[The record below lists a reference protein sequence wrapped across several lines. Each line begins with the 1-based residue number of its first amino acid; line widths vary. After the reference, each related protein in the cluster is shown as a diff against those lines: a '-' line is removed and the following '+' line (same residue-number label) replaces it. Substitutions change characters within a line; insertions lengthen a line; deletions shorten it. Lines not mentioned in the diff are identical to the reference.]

1 MLFDTTLHRSLFVV
15 LRGAAAPGESANR
28 GLPRAFRQ
36 DDGVVPIWIQG
47 LLDELSVCTTG
58 KRLPQGCHLF
68 DGFAPVYGDS
78 ELLLVSCQNR
88 KTNRVDCLERGP
100 LIGVSKDAR
109 TTGKASPAEPI
120 GRMGVC
126 GQLRLS
132 QTIKVRH
139 RQLMSA
145 TLKGNAMAPSPMLQ
159 GRAWHS
165 SQKVTPL
172 PGGGS
177 HMRFRLS
184 ALEEVER
191 WILSWGTHASV
202 IGPAEL
208 RKRVARTARTVGAR
222 YEDAGI

>member
-1 MLFDTTLHRSLFVV
+1 MALGTAWVAAMLSDTTLHRSLFVV
-15 LRGAAAPGESANR
+15 LRGAAALRESANR

-120 GRMGVC
+120 GRMGIVS
-126 GQLRLS
+126 LD
-132 QTIKVRH
+132 
-139 RQLMSA
+139 
-145 TLKGNAMAPSPMLQ
+145 N
-159 GRAWHS
+159 
-165 SQKVTPL
+165 
-172 PGGGS
+172 
-177 HMRFRLS
+177 
-184 ALEEVER
+184 
-191 WILSWGTHASV
+191 
-202 IGPAEL
+202 
-208 RKRVARTARTVGAR
+208 
-222 YEDAGI
+222 

>member
-1 MLFDTTLHRSLFVV
+1 MSDSTLHRSLFGA
-15 LRGAAAPGESANR
+15 LRGADAPRESANR

-36 DDGVVPIWIQG
+36 GDGVVPIWIQG

-88 KTNRVDCLERGP
+88 KTNRGDCLERGP
-100 LIGVSKDAR
+100 LIGVSKDAG

-145 TLKGNAMAPSPMLQ
+145 TLKGNAMAPSPSPQ
-159 GRAWHS
+159 PN
-165 SQKVTPL
+165 VTPM
-172 PGGGS
+172 PQAAAVAAGQG
-177 HMRFRLS
+177 
-184 ALEEVER
+184 V
-191 WILSWGTHASV
+191 
-202 IGPAEL
+202 PAG
-208 RKRVARTARTVGAR
+208 VAVA
-222 YEDAGI
+222 AG